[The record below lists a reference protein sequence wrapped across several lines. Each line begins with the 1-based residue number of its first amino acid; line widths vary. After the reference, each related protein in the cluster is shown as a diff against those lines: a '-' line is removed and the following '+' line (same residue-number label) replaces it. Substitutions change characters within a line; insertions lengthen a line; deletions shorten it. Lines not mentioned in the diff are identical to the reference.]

1 MFLVKYS
8 YTKTYNIMK
17 LTNDMH
23 FEEVQ
28 NLLAEFES
36 LQKVTDQFY
45 SGNIEEGKNENNPTR
60 QYNISQKSLD
70 KITPIK

>member
-1 MFLVKYS
+1 
-8 YTKTYNIMK
+8 MK